1 MQNIKIDVSKKG
13 IFINKIL
20 LANDATIDD
29 LSKILNA
36 IPRIVPPD
44 YEAAKEQGYEPNALA
59 FYDELG
65 IWCFTTPEG
74 RIKDINLLIERQKN
88 TGKRLFPRELFNGEI
103 TFGGKAPLDAIKE
116 KQLRDA
122 YIYLDA
128 RIGEYQISLTLA
140 DAVRERIEKFSFAE
154 RLTKS
159 ETGEIDG
166 IVRNAPVPI
175 SEICF
180 YHDPKKSRAKP
191 SDKYE
196 IVRTN
201 EPKLVFKNLNFKL
214 AVMNELMYEGEILKP
229 KFDVFEYCA
238 ERGKDAYDY
247 YGAIPT
253 VKKWFGEYEI
263 AAKFADE
270 LTRIELDG
278 GNEIYLQIAPDWDG
292 EDGMFDIKS
301 IDVSELAQFK
311 NLKTIATTGI
321 NIGAKARKI
330 LAQNGIEV
338 IDE

>member
-13 IFINKIL
+13 VFINEIL
-20 LANDATIDD
+20 LANDDMIDD

-36 IPRIVPPD
+36 SPRIVLPD
-44 YEAAKEQGYEPNALA
+44 YEAAKEQGYEPNGLAL
-59 FYDELG
+59 YDELG

-74 RIKDINLLIERQKN
+74 MIKDVNLLIERPKN
-88 TGKRLFPRELFNGEI
+88 MGKRHFPCELFTGKI
-103 TFGGKAPLDAIKE
+103 TFGGKAPLDAVKE

-128 RIGEYQISLTLA
+128 RVGEYEISLTLA
-140 DAVRERIEKFSFAE
+140 DAVRERIEKFSLAE
-154 RLTKS
+154 RLAKS
-159 ETGEIDG
+159 NSGETAQL
-166 IVRNAPVPI
+166 VRNESVPI

-180 YHDPKKSRAKP
+180 YCKPKSPKPKP

-196 IVRTN
+196 IVRTD

-214 AVMNELMYEGEILKP
+214 AVMNELIFDKEILKP
-229 KFDVFEYCA
+229 KFDVYEYCA

-247 YGAIPT
+247 SGTISA
-253 VKKWFGEYEI
+253 VKKWFSEYEI

-270 LTRIELDG
+270 LTQINLDG
-278 GNEIYLQIAPDWDG
+278 GNEIYLQIAPSWDG
-292 EDGMFDIKS
+292 EDGMFDIKN
-301 IDVSELAQFK
+301 IDAHELAQFK

-330 LAQNGIEV
+330 LAQNGIKI